1 MILNTGLNRVLR
13 GIAVSVALIALCG
26 CDFLI
31 QPIGG
36 ADGKTQVYAATGK
49 GGAPN
54 AGIVCTS
61 AGCVVIDP
69 PLSPT
74 ISALLKTQ
82 AEAKSRIF
90 WDNQYA
96 NRKERPRTQAPPVL
110 YVINTTY
117 RASHTF
123 GNQVFDLADVISTP
137 RAKQKLESTGREMRE
152 ELRDVWKVPGL
163 EGHGITPATLLS
175 DGTMTIDSPEVKIQ
189 FVSMGDCVGEGDAV
203 VYLPIQKT
211 LFAGDL
217 VLPNIIPYHR
227 GRTLT
232 LRNWIAAL
240 KRMETWE
247 IDTVIPGHGE
257 IAKKDA
263 IVKQREFL
271 EALLSETDAAVRA
284 GKSEADTIAAV
295 KLPKY
300 SNWQRYNEWLG
311 ENVRLVFRELS
322 GAAPAAASANSGGV
336 SAPPGTP
343 TGPDGFSGK

>member
-1 MILNTGLNRVLR
+1 MLLTV
-13 GIAVSVALIALCG
+13 LCG

-36 ADGKTQVYAATGK
+36 ADGKTQVYSATGK

-54 AGIVCTS
+54 AGIICTS
-61 AGCVVIDP
+61 TGCVVIDP

-96 NRKERPRTQAPPVL
+96 NRKERPKTQAPPVL

-117 RASHTF
+117 RASHSF

-137 RAKQKLESTGREMRE
+137 RAKQKLEMTGREMRE

-163 EGHGITPATLLS
+163 ESHGVTPATLLS
-175 DGTMTIDSPEVKIQ
+175 EGTMTIDSPEVKIQ
-189 FVSMGDCVGEGDAV
+189 FISMGDCVGEGDAV
-203 VYLPIQKT
+203 VYLPVQKV

-232 LRNWIAAL
+232 IRNWIAAL
-240 KRMETWE
+240 KKLESWE
-247 IDTVIPGHGE
+247 IETVIPGHGE
-257 IAKKDA
+257 ISKKDA
-263 IVKQREFL
+263 IIKQREFL
-271 EALLSETDAAVRA
+271 EALLSETEAAVRA
-284 GKSEADTIAAV
+284 GKNEADTIANV

-300 SNWQRYNEWLG
+300 SGWQRYNEWFG

-322 GAAPAAASANSGGV
+322 GGAGIPAAAASGGGV
-336 SAPPGTP
+336 SAPPGTV